1 MPHPGSDRPIR
12 FRHTSLFGRLTAA
25 IAVACAL
32 LAANEANAQSLPL
45 APPQN
50 GPSGLGYG
58 PAAPPVAGPS
68 PPPNAAAPRQLV
80 VDVQVL
86 GTDTLKDYEIQKH
99 IHTRRDREFDP
110 DLVQADVRRL
120 VTTGLFKD
128 VKTFTRPGEGG
139 LIVIF
144 EVFERPRINYIKH
157 IGNRG
162 LSEKKLLKEHGLK
175 KGDPLNS
182 YATEEARRK
191 VEELYHAEGYPK
203 ATVSLLEGDQQGDK
217 GLVLLINEG
226 QIERVAS
233 VSFEGNVIASDGRLK
248 TQIESKPGFL
258 WYFFGGKVDRARLDA
273 DVQKI
278 TAYYRSLG
286 YFRARVGREI
296 TFDDSGRWMDLKFV
310 IDEGPR
316 YVVRN
321 VSVEGNKKFAS
332 EPLVQFLQLKSGKY
346 FNQAEMNRDLN
357 TIVDLYGSQGH
368 VFADVQADPRFLE
381 EPGQLDVV
389 YRIQEGDVF
398 KVSEINVHIAGEFPH
413 TRQTVVLNRLGF
425 RPGDII
431 DSRKIRDAERRLK
444 SSQLFEINPAD
455 GEPPRIAVRPPDLM
469 SIEGLAQKPQA
480 GQQPQSAQQQPQ
492 PGTIRGQQPES
503 NIIADR
509 YFPRPQE
516 TTYRQPVVPQNQTP
530 QNYTPWTPPR

>member
-1 MPHPGSDRPIR
+1 
-12 FRHTSLFGRLTAA
+12 
-25 IAVACAL
+25 
-32 LAANEANAQSLPL
+32 
-45 APPQN
+45 
-50 GPSGLGYG
+50 
-58 PAAPPVAGPS
+58 
-68 PPPNAAAPRQLV
+68 
-80 VDVQVL
+80 
-86 GTDTLKDYEIQKH
+86 
-99 IHTRRDREFDP
+99 
-110 DLVQADVRRL
+110 
-120 VTTGLFKD
+120 
-128 VKTFTRPGEGG
+128 
-139 LIVIF
+139 
-144 EVFERPRINYIKH
+144 
-157 IGNRG
+157 
-162 LSEKKLLKEHGLK
+162 
-175 KGDPLNS
+175 
-182 YATEEARRK
+182 
-191 VEELYHAEGYPK
+191 LYHTEGYPQT
-203 ATVSLLEGDQQGDK
+203 TVSLLEGDQPGDK

-233 VSFEGNVIASDGRLK
+233 VTFEGNVIASDGRLK

-258 WYFFGGKVDRARLDA
+258 WYFFGGKVDRAKLDA

-296 TFDDSGRWMDLKFV
+296 TFDDSGKWLDLKFV

-321 VSVEGNKKFAS
+321 VSVEGNTKFAS
-332 EPLVQFLQLKSGKY
+332 EPLVEFLKLKSGKY

-425 RPGDII
+425 RPGDIL

-444 SSQLFEINPAD
+444 SSQLFEINPAE

-469 SIEGLAQKPQA
+469 SIQGLAQQPQASQPQA
-480 GQQPQSAQQQPQ
+480 GQQPQ

-516 TTYRQPVVPQNQTP
+516 TTYRQPAAPQNQAP
-530 QNYTPWTPPR
+530 QNYTPWQPPR